1 VSVRPNDEL
10 DRLLMGIGLPD
21 DLVEVALKGEAKMP
35 DAALERMKRRT
46 LEKVKG
52 AQVRPW
58 YLRLLA
64 PTAAVVAAAAVIGV
78 VVWTGTAPDSQTPA
92 TLPPGQGGDAID
104 VGPLTGDIA
113 HDASAS
119 LRKFFEMLNEGDH
132 ENARRLINPMIN
144 VFPDDVKVE
153 GIQRYTFKGIEEY
166 EVEEEF
172 WKSPADM
179 ITARVVI
186 GVEAGEGLSH
196 PVFQAGENRL
206 LVRML
211 KGGDGRWTI
220 GQFQAEEGVLWPD
233 SESNHCGD
241 LCQPGR

>member
-1 VSVRPNDEL
+1 MSVRPNDEL
-10 DRLLMGIGLPD
+10 DQLLLGVGLPD
-21 DLVEVALKGEAKMP
+21 DLVEVALKGEAKMS
-35 DAALERMKRRT
+35 DAALARMKRRT

-52 AQVRPW
+52 AQARPW
-58 YLRLLA
+58 YRRLQVA
-64 PTAAVVAAAAVIGV
+64 AAAVVVAAAVIGV
-78 VVWTGTAPDSQTPA
+78 VVRTP
-92 TLPPGQGGDAID
+92 TLPPGQGGDVID
-104 VGPLTGDIA
+104 VGSLTGDIA

-119 LRKFFEMLNEGDH
+119 LRKFFEMLNEGDY
-132 ENARRLINPMIN
+132 ENARRLINPMITAH
-144 VFPDDVKVE
+144 PDDVKVE

-186 GVEAGEGLSH
+186 GVEADEGFSH

-206 LVRML
+206 PVRML

-220 GQFQAEEGVLWPD
+220 GQFQTEDGVFWPD
-233 SESNHCGD
+233 SESNYCGD